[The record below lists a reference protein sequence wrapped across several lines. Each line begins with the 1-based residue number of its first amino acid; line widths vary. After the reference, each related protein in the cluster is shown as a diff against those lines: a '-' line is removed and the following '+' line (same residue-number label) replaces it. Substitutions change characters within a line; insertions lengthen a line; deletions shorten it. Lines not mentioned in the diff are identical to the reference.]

1 MLFHITATHDNL
13 NCGGVQ
19 ARKSGIDIS
28 TPEYLAEQSRWMEG
42 NDKVKVVAA
51 YTNQSSHRIFVVVEA
66 DNRNDGIQRLPVSS
80 IEGQGP
86 GQGDGLP
93 RVRSKTVPSPKNLVV
108 VGVGTVPPENDAQ
121 PVGCR
126 VGRGGRDVDVQTHA
140 EGIRPRG

>member
-19 ARKSGIDIS
+19 ARKAGIDIS

-66 DNRNDGIQRLPVSS
+66 DNYDDLNTFTNRWKDSGRCDV
-80 IEGQGP
+80 
-86 GQGDGLP
+86 
-93 RVRSKTVPSPKNLVV
+93 
-108 VGVGTVPPENDAQ
+108 Q
-121 PVGCR
+121 PVGDGIATR
-126 VGRGGRDVDVQTHA
+126 HA
-140 EGIRPRG
+140 KGVWGK